1 MSDELQ
7 LPPGFSRNLP
17 TIQNAI
23 AIFNNW
29 GSALPIPGVTAGGTP
44 LFSAE
49 RDPRPSFLRDVFG
62 SLDQLDILELGS
74 YEGGHSYQ
82 LEKLL
87 GAQSIT
93 SIEANAESFIKS
105 LIIKE
110 VLGLKGRFL
119 YGDFVKYLE
128 TMPQRYDLIFA
139 CGVLYHMAD
148 PLHLLHL
155 ISQQTDRT
163 FVWTHYV
170 SVEESG
176 RWADSF
182 DVERYGFKCR
192 YHRYVY
198 DPNMHSRGYAGTET
212 YCCQLLKDD
221 ILGALK
227 SYGFEKIRVMA
238 DHPGEIG
245 GCQVSIVAYR

>member
-1 MSDELQ
+1 MADELE

-23 AIFNNW
+23 AIFDEW
-29 GSALPIPGVTAGGTP
+29 GSALPIPGTPAGGTP
-44 LFSAE
+44 LFSADLD
-49 RDPRPSFLRDVFG
+49 RRPSFVRNVFG
-62 SLDQLDILELGS
+62 ALDQFDILELGS

-87 GAQSIT
+87 GAKSVT

-110 VLGLKGRFL
+110 VLQLKGRFL
-119 YGDFVKYLE
+119 HGDFIKYLE
-128 TMPQRYDLIFA
+128 TAPRRYDLIFA
-139 CGVLYHMAD
+139 CGVLYHMTD
-148 PLHLLHL
+148 PLHLLNL
-155 ISQQTDRT
+155 ISRQTDRT

-170 SVEESG
+170 SVKEAG

-182 DVERYGFKCR
+182 DVERYGFNCR
-192 YHRYVY
+192 YYRYIY
-198 DPNMHSRGYAGTET
+198 DPNTHSRAHSGTET

-227 SYGFEKIRVMA
+227 SYGFTKIRMIA
-238 DHPGEIG
+238 DHPQETG
-245 GCQVSIVAYR
+245 GSHVSIVAYR